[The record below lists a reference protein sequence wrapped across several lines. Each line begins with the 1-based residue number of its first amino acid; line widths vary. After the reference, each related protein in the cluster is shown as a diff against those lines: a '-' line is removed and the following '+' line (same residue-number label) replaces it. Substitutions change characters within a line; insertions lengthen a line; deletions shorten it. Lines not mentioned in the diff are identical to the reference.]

1 MDELA
6 REMITLKPADPR
18 RAQIVQD
25 NAAQRSTEAELMPEP
40 AEVCRANQQDCTF
53 RFESREDQR
62 D

>member
-40 AEVCRANQQDCTF
+40 AEVCRANQ
-53 RFESREDQR
+53 
-62 D
+62 